1 MSASLLCSRLNIGSI
16 QAPAIVHSMNPEN
29 RGRRRFPD
37 WALRERQS
45 DMDWIGENFH
55 VFWPAATA
63 AFAEQGRGAL
73 VVDTTS
79 RPTGK
84 GNPFAYLPQEVVDQ
98 RDDEDIKRMVREYDP
113 EREFVVVLLKSRER
127 TSTYRV
133 QERPRADPDRTGK
146 KRSK

>member
-1 MSASLLCSRLNIGSI
+1 MRSVQVS
-16 QAPAIVHSMNPEN
+16 AIVHAMYPEN
-29 RGRRRFPD
+29 RSRRRFPD

-55 VFWPAATA
+55 IFWPAATA
-63 AFAEQGRGAL
+63 AFAEQGRGAI
-73 VVDTTS
+73 VIDTTS

-84 GNPFAYLPQEVVDQ
+84 GNPFAYIPQEIVDQ

-113 EREFVVVLLKSRER
+113 GQEFVVVLLKSGER

-133 QERPRADPDRTGK
+133 QPRQSAGPDRAGRK
-146 KRSK
+146 GSK